1 MSQTVVVI
9 GLALFMTLG
18 LIARFTIGCDDE

>member
-9 GLALFMTLG
+9 GLATFMILG
-18 LIARFTIGCDDE
+18 LVARFTIGCDDD

>member
-9 GLALFMTLG
+9 GLATFMVLG
-18 LIARFTIGCDDE
+18 LVARFTIGRDDE